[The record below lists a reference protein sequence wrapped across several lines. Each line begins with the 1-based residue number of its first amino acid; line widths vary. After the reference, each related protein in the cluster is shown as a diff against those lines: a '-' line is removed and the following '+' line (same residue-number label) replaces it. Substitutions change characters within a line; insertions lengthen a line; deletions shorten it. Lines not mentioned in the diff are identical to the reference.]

1 MDLRY
6 DLFPDTLGFA
16 LAVVRDGRLISLGHS
31 PTADDAEIRLKRSWP
46 KAEHDPEAPP
56 LPEVRR
62 QLHEFLSGRRRDF
75 DLPLAVAGTEFQ
87 RRCWEALQAIPYG
100 ETRTYGEQARLI
112 GHPAAVRAVGRA
124 NHDNPLGVVIPCH
137 RVIGANGSLTGY
149 AGGLSMKQ
157 YLLEL
162 EGVLPRRI
170 EGM

>member
-6 DLFPDTLGFA
+6 DLFPDALGYA

-31 PTADDAEIRLKRSWP
+31 PSVEDAELRLKKHWP
-46 KAEHDPEAPP
+46 QAGHDPEAPP

-62 QLHEFLSGRRRDF
+62 QLDEFLSGRR
-75 DLPLAVAGTEFQ
+75 TEFQ

-112 GHPAAVRAVGRA
+112 GHPAATRAVGRA

-157 YLLEL
+157 FLLEL
-162 EGVLPRRI
+162 EGVLPRRLGGI
-170 EGM
+170 